1 MIASDH
7 EWIMSALERISI
19 FEHNL
24 ITTIHSDGGQ
34 RACVS
39 DDCRDIGETVR
50 YMYWGA
56 PAPFRRNTV
65 KDLGEVPPSAVRAK
79 ICADNLSQVVRPFPI
94 QLVNANPEH
103 RTLACVKCATT
114 FVVDHKAWGGV
125 GT

>member
-39 DDCRDIGETVR
+39 DDCRDIVETVR

-79 ICADNLSQVVRPFPI
+79 ICADNLSQHQENVIVT
-94 QLVNANPEH
+94 L
-103 RTLACVKCATT
+103 RTLT
-114 FVVDHKAWGGV
+114 FIQPLSFTFTFKSVLF
-125 GT
+125 GTL

>member
-50 YMYWGA
+50 YMFWGA

-79 ICADNLSQVVRPFPI
+79 ICADNLSQHQENVIVDF
-94 QLVNANPEH
+94 EDFDFH
-103 RTLACVKCATT
+103 TAT
-114 FVVDHKAWGGV
+114 FFHFHFQV
-125 GT
+125 GTF